1 MTSPIPS
8 ETRRGRRRWHLLALV
23 WLLLLLACS
32 AEQPATELEHAVA
45 KEAATQAPDMVD
57 LTLYFRHGRGADAYL
72 VPVVREV
79 PVGTDLPRTAL
90 DLILRGPAPQDPPA
104 LHPAVPPATEVRSFD
119 VDGTTASVD
128 LSADVVSRAAEVG
141 DRPEH
146 ELLALAAITN
156 TLTEF
161 PEITRVALTV
171 DGAAGGAFWGG
182 WGLPGVLFR
191 DESVVGSEA
200 MPGDIPALDT
210 FSRRTQV
217 TGGAR
222 RSGAVVSSVRIRPRS
237 TYLRVTVEL
246 TDAKGAGLIGSAPP
260 ARASRHGDDI
270 RMSVDAEAV
279 AGVAG
284 DQLIDDPAFRSA
296 RVDVRKGP
304 PSVSV
309 TVSPQRRTDFALR
322 TLTDPTRIVLDIRR

>member
-1 MTSPIPS
+1 MTLQIPS
-8 ETRRGRRRWHLLALV
+8 ETRRGRRHWGLLALV
-23 WLLLLLACS
+23 CMLLLGCS
-32 AEQPATELEHAVA
+32 AQQPATELEHAVA

-57 LTLYFRHGRGADAYL
+57 LTLYFRQGRGAAAYL

-90 DLILRGPAPQDPPA
+90 DLTLRGPASQDPPD
-104 LHPAVPPATEVRSFD
+104 LQPAVPPATEVRSFA
-119 VDGTTASVD
+119 VDGTTATVD
-128 LSADVVSRAAEVG
+128 LSADVVRRAADVG

-171 DGAAGGAFWGG
+171 DGASGGAFWGG
-182 WGLPGVLFR
+182 WGLPEVLFR
-191 DESVVGSEA
+191 DDSVVGSEA
-200 MPGDIPALDT
+200 VPGDIPALDT

-222 RSGAVVSSVRIRPRS
+222 RSGAVVSGVRIRPRS

-246 TDAKGAGLIGSAPP
+246 TDAEGAGLIGSAPP
-260 ARASRHGDDI
+260 ARVTRDGDDI
-270 RMSVDAEAV
+270 RMTVDAEAA

-284 DQLIDDPAFRSA
+284 DQPVEDPAFRSA
-296 RVDVRKGP
+296 RVDVSQTP
-304 PSVSV
+304 PAVSV